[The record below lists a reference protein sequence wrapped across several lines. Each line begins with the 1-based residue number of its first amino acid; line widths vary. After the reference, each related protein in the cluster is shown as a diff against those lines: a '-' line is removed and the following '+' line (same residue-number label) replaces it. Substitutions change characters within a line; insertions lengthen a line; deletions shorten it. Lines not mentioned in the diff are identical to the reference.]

1 MYSESEMKQA
11 VLREILCVDA
21 NHQLHINVPAEMGD
35 EFEVIVLPIR
45 AKAFKKLSDDDQ
57 FVLAAYSAVIESN
70 SEEDA
75 VWGKYVRN

>member
-1 MYSESEMKQA
+1 MKQA
-11 VLREILCVDA
+11 VLREILCVDE
-21 NHQLHINVPAEMGD
+21 NHQLHISVPAEMGN

-45 AKAFKKLSDDDQ
+45 ADAVKKLSEENQ
-57 FVLAAYSAVIESN
+57 FMIAAYSAVIENN